1 MIRRLSAGSKWQQ
14 TIDFQTKRCLRSF
27 CELGAPCRGECL
39 ATRLNLLN
47 FKEKLQNTLPHGNCS
62 PEKGG
67 YADMRICNGKDLP
80 THSNMLSIDGSEY
93 ADT

>member
-1 MIRRLSAGSKWQQ
+1 M
-14 TIDFQTKRCLRSF
+14 
-27 CELGAPCRGECL
+27 ECL

-47 FKEKLQNTLPHGNCS
+47 FKEKLQNTLPHGKSS

-80 THSNMLSIDGSEY
+80 THSNMLSIDGSGWIRCGKDLPTHCNMLSIDGSEY